1 MSPIGPVLAVGQLR
15 LPRTCG
21 DEPTIKNAPEGDW
34 PSAPHLRG

>member
-1 MSPIGPVLAVGQLR
+1 MSPKRWKVTEPLSR

-21 DEPTIKNAPEGDW
+21 DEPVQVPVASGHS